1 MVVDRNA
8 RLIVIECA
16 LERLSLLRTPVA
28 AGGFAVEHERVLFAP
43 DGDVEKDVVPAHNV
57 DAGVV
62 VSGWGWAKV
71 KGGGPEDDNSAR
83 LELLLGLYRLA
94 DVKEVQTHF

>member
-16 LERLSLLRTPVA
+16 LEGLFLLRTPVA
-28 AGGFAVEHERVLFAP
+28 AGGFAVEHEHALFAL
-43 DGDVEKDVVPAHNV
+43 DGDLEKDAVPTHNV

-62 VSGWGWAKV
+62 VSGCGWVKV
-71 KGGGPEDDNSAR
+71 KGGGPEDDDSAR
-83 LELLLGLYRLA
+83 LELLLGL
-94 DVKEVQTHF
+94 